1 MTANGSFKL
10 GMAQILVEGGAPE
23 GNLGRAVEMVKRG
36 ASQGCS
42 VVVLPECLDLG
53 WTHPSA
59 RNQAEAIPGP
69 FSKRLTD
76 AATESSVYVVAGL
89 TEKTGDRIYNSAILI
104 SPEGFIL
111 AKHRKI
117 NVLSIA
123 QDLYSIGNMLTVVQ
137 VPLGIVGIDVCAD
150 NFPDSLV
157 LAHSLARMGC
167 NLLLSPSAWAVDAD
181 YDNAEKPYGDTWKTG
196 YRLLGQMYDMTVV
209 GVSNVGWM
217 TGGPWEGRK
226 CIGCSLAVG
235 PGGDILAQGPYGEE
249 AEALVVVE
257 LEPKAF
263 PFKGTSISG
272 ELKKRG
278 YQVEGEL
285 AQGGYYR
292 IRKG

>member
-1 MTANGSFKL
+1 MTAYGSYKL

-23 GNLGRAVEMVKRG
+23 ENLGRAVEMVGRG
-36 ASQGCS
+36 ATQGCS

-59 RNQAEAIPGP
+59 RSRAEPIPGP
-69 FSKRLTD
+69 FSERLTD
-76 AATESSVYVVAGL
+76 AAREHSIYVVAGL
-89 TEKTGDRIYNSAILI
+89 TERAEDAIYNSAILA
-104 SPEGFIL
+104 SPEGLIL
-111 AKHRKI
+111 AKHRKV

-123 QDLYSIGNMLTVVQ
+123 QDLYSIGDVLSVVRT
-137 VPLGIVGIDVCAD
+137 PLGVIGIDICAD

-181 YDNAEKPYGDTWKTG
+181 YDNTKKPYGDTWKTG
-196 YRLLGQMYDMTVV
+196 YCLLGRMYDMTVV

-235 PGGDILAQGPYGEE
+235 PGGDVLAQGPYGEE
-249 AEALVVVE
+249 AEDLIVVQVA
-257 LEPKAF
+257 PKAF
-263 PFKGTSISG
+263 PASGTSISG
-272 ELKKRG
+272 ELVKRG
-278 YQVEGEL
+278 YQMEGEL
-285 AQGGYYR
+285 TQGGYYR
-292 IRKG
+292 IRKA